1 LSIVFGVKR
10 FIQYLYGRRFILV
23 TDHNPLLTIFGP
35 NRELPSLAA
44 SRLHRWAMFLSSF
57 LYDIEYRNTHRHG
70 NADALSRL
78 PLEDNQPV
86 DIVVDN
92 EVKAIMEEHPIIS
105 NWVRQKTSRD
115 PELSSIIQFI
125 RKSWP
130 NKQSQLPD
138 NLKPYFIHREELT
151 IEQGI
156 VMWGIRVV
164 IPKSLR
170 DQVLKQLHETHP
182 GVVRMK
188 SLARSHVWWPGI
200 DSDIDLLVKSCTSC
214 AVNREN
220 PAVAPLHP
228 WSIPERA
235 WQRLHIDLAGPF
247 LNNMW
252 LIMVDAYSKWPEVY
266 KLGKDSSS
274 AHVIQCIRESI
285 ARMAFQTQ

>member
-1 LSIVFGVKR
+1 
-10 FIQYLYGRRFILV
+10 
-23 TDHNPLLTIFGP
+23 
-35 NRELPSLAA
+35 
-44 SRLHRWAMFLSSF
+44 MFLSSF
-57 LYDIEYRNTHRHG
+57 LYNIKYRNTHRHG

-78 PLEDNQPV
+78 PLEDNQSV
-86 DIVVDN
+86 DTVVDD
-92 EVKAIMEEHPIIS
+92 EVKAIAEEHPITS

-115 PELSSIIQFI
+115 PELSSVIQFI
-125 RKSWP
+125 KKDWL

-138 NLKPYFIHREELT
+138 KPFIHREELT

-156 VMWGIRVV
+156 ITWGVQVV

-170 DQVLKQLHETHP
+170 DQVLIQLHETHP

-200 DSDIDLLVKSCTSC
+200 DSGIDSLVKSCTSC
-214 AVNREN
+214 TVNRDN

-252 LIMVDAYSKWPEVY
+252 LIMIDAYSKWPEIY
-266 KLGKDSSS
+266 KLGKDLLS
-274 AHVIQCIRESI
+274 AHVIQGIQESI
-285 ARMAFQTQ
+285 ARYGIPNTIVSDNGPQFVSQ